1 MSAPHTASICNRTCQ
16 DFIDHARHDC
26 CVVCNPPSNPSTP
39 PPPQC
44 PSHAALEARV
54 AELSAEV
61 ADLRSLV
68 EDLFDELAGCSEDEE
83 S

>member
-1 MSAPHTASICNRTCQ
+1 MSV
-16 DFIDHARHDC
+16 AR
-26 CVVCNPPSNPSTP
+26 P
-39 PPPQC
+39 
-44 PSHAALEARV
+44 LEARV

-83 S
+83 L